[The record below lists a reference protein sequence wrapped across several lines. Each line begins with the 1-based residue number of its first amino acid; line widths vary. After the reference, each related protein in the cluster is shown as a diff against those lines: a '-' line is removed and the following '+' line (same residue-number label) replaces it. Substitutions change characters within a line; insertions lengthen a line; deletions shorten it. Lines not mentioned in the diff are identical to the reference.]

1 MKYIKICLII
11 IPILLTILLGKNIY
25 DYFENKK
32 INQEKLES
40 INNYDNK
47 LNDDLTKY
55 SNLNTE
61 LETLK
66 EVNKEKI
73 MEYERWIK
81 WNNEIIEKMA

>member
-32 INQEKLES
+32 ISQEKLES

-47 LNDDLTKY
+47 LNSDLTKY

-81 WNNEIIEKMA
+81 WNNEIVEKMA

>member
-32 INQEKLES
+32 ISQEKLES

-47 LNDDLTKY
+47 LNDGLTKY

-81 WNNEIIEKMA
+81 WNNEIVEKMA

>member
-32 INQEKLES
+32 ISQEKLES

-81 WNNEIIEKMA
+81 WNNEIVEKMA

>member
-81 WNNEIIEKMA
+81 WNNEIVEKMA

>member
-32 INQEKLES
+32 ISQEKLES
-40 INNYDNK
+40 INNYDKK

-73 MEYERWIK
+73 IEYERWIK
-81 WNNEIIEKMA
+81 WNNEIVEKMA